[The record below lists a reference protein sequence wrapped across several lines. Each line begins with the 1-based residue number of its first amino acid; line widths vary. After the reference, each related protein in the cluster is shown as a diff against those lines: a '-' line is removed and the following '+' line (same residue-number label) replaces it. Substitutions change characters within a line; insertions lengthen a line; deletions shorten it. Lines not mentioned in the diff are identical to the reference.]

1 MMDSPSPEERA
12 LAERGQRQRRAVG
25 AVPRA
30 ELVRETLA
38 AAIITGEL
46 PIGWH
51 LSEERLASIFS
62 VSRTPIREA
71 LASLLASS
79 LATRDVRGALR
90 VAAVTPEQIIQVYAV
105 CETLESTAAR
115 LASQTSSPRSVAKL
129 RWLNEACRLAAEAS
143 DFDELVARTYE
154 FHMEIAVTSANEFL
168 IEFLREAH
176 TWVKR
181 FRPNSLVHPGR
192 ARTATEEH
200 ERIIEAIERHD
211 SETAERLARE
221 HFVTAEHIQIE
232 LLHRNGVAAPHA

>member
-1 MMDSPSPEERA
+1 MTDSPPDEDRA
-12 LAERGQRQRRAVG
+12 LVERWQRQRRAVAAG
-25 AVPRA
+25 PRA
-30 ELVRETLA
+30 ELVRETLSD
-38 AAIITGEL
+38 AIIKGEL
-46 PIGWH
+46 PVGWH
-51 LSEERLASIFS
+51 LSEDRLASIFS

-79 LATRDVRGALR
+79 FATRDARGTLR

-105 CETLESTAAR
+105 CETLESMAAR
-115 LASQTSSPRSVAKL
+115 VAAQTSSPRSVAKL

-143 DFDELVARTYE
+143 AFDELVARTYE
-154 FHMEIAVTSANEFL
+154 FHTEIAVISGNEFL

-192 ARTATEEH
+192 ARAATEEH

-211 SETAERLARE
+211 SEEAERLARE

-232 LLHRNGVAAPHA
+232 LLHRNDLAAPNT